1 MIPRVLFPVKLT
13 SFKSSRP
20 QLSSGQQWTTQLPRK
35 DSFGIQLL
43 FILFSFHGKKK
54 KKMITCNFCYQFSSD
69 DYSDNLFQDHQ
80 VCLCQA
86 YNERMGSIRTA
97 YPDDDAST
105 NFKNL
110 EPSSSRTVQS
120 GNRIFKNDTT
130 LLKPLTTDEVLQDLK
145 VLQEFPPSHISN
157 GTPKNLERS
166 KRIPRK
172 LRLPKESKSSRSC
185 PVEDGNQPEIIS
197 DQNGAR
203 LSEKS
208 TDSEDIDDQISDDA
222 TDDNLLL
229 LPDALAM
236 TRRSYETCFNSC
248 FKQSASLTN
257 SRRVLKMEELM
268 TKTPSRSV
276 WNFADG
282 AQMLIKG
289 ICSDCFNFII
299 STIRQF

>member
-1 MIPRVLFPVKLT
+1 MNPIL
-13 SFKSSRP
+13 SR
-20 QLSSGQQWTTQLPRK
+20 L
-35 DSFGIQLL
+35 
-43 FILFSFHGKKK
+43 
-54 KKMITCNFCYQFSSD
+54 NF
-69 DYSDNLFQDHQ
+69 L
-80 VCLCQA
+80 
-86 YNERMGSIRTA
+86 
-97 YPDDDAST
+97 
-105 NFKNL
+105 
-110 EPSSSRTVQS
+110 
-120 GNRIFKNDTT
+120 
-130 LLKPLTTDEVLQDLK
+130 
-145 VLQEFPPSHISN
+145 
-157 GTPKNLERS
+157 
-166 KRIPRK
+166 
-172 LRLPKESKSSRSC
+172 LPKESKSSRSC

-257 SRRVLKMEELM
+257 SRRVLKMEELV

-289 ICSDCFNFII
+289 ICSDCFNT
-299 STIRQF
+299 SLAMVP